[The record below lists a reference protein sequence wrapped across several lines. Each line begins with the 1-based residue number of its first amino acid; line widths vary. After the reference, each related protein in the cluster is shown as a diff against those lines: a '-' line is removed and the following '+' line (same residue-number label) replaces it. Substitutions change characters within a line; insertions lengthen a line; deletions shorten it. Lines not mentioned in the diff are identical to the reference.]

1 MKEYEEKPL
10 VAETR
15 LCHFVG
21 VASLKWKIES
31 KTMFPFCGI
40 QKIQLE
46 LTKLY
51 VSRTQLSMEIQK
63 SEHHVDKDAEENTFG
78 L

>member
-1 MKEYEEKPL
+1 
-10 VAETR
+10 
-15 LCHFVG
+15 
-21 VASLKWKIES
+21 
-31 KTMFPFCGI
+31 MFPFCGI

-51 VSRTQLSMEIQK
+51 VSRTQLFVEIQK
-63 SEHHVDKDAEENTFG
+63 SEHHIDKNDPEENTFG

>member
-1 MKEYEEKPL
+1 
-10 VAETR
+10 
-15 LCHFVG
+15 
-21 VASLKWKIES
+21 
-31 KTMFPFCGI
+31 MFPFCGI

-51 VSRTQLSMEIQK
+51 VSRTQLSVEIQK
-63 SEHHVDKDAEENTFG
+63 SEHHVDKNDPEENTFG

>member
-1 MKEYEEKPL
+1 
-10 VAETR
+10 
-15 LCHFVG
+15 
-21 VASLKWKIES
+21 
-31 KTMFPFCGI
+31 MFPFCGI